1 MQSKLQRTKSPP
13 GTTRSV
19 PFPFCTGASPAF
31 QPVCGHVL
39 SCQPP
44 PWSTVY
50 SSTPCKTQQLVSHD
64 HTPQPIGR
72 SNQLPT
78 PPPPPDSR
86 PKIRSGTRHASSQSD
101 GSGNFVVVA
110 AVVGTAAQPCGGARC
125 LPTLKPISVL
135 LLLLYWYV
143 YLNTENNV
151 REKKIKTR
159 KKMGERKRTHARGSG
174 RAWNFKSAGWGRE
187 D

>member
-78 PPPPPDSR
+78 PPPPPGLPSKNPQR
-86 PKIRSGTRHASSQSD
+86 HTTRILAIGRLWKLRRRRRRRGHCS
-101 GSGNFVVVA
+101 A
-110 AVVGTAAQPCGGARC
+110 ALWWCTLPANSETHQCTTTTAVLVRV
-125 LPTLKPISVL
+125 LK
-135 LLLLYWYV
+135 Y
-143 YLNTENNV
+143 
-151 REKKIKTR
+151 R
-159 KKMGERKRTHARGSG
+159 K
-174 RAWNFKSAGWGRE
+174 
-187 D
+187 